1 MNEAMIK
8 EALEGEFPSATI
20 DVQLDGS
27 HCQVTVVS
35 DVFEGLRPV
44 ARQQRVYSQ
53 RRPARGQYHRE
64 DTLAGRLRW
73 TTFKSAAERR
83 CRVVYLFRGRRM
95 QRFRYW
101 RLRC

>member
-8 EALEGEFPSATI
+8 EALEGAFPGATI

-44 ARQQRVYSQ
+44 ARQQRVYAPLGEFIRSGALHAVNIIAKT
-53 RRPARGQYHRE
+53 P
-64 DTLAGRLRW
+64 
-73 TTFKSAAERR
+73 
-83 CRVVYLFRGRRM
+83 
-95 QRFRYW
+95 
-101 RLRC
+101 